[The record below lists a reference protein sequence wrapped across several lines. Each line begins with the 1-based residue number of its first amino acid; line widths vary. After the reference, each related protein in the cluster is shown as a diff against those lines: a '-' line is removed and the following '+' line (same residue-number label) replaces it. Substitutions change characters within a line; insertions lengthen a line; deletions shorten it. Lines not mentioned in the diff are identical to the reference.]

1 MKIDRGTLIENL
13 ATHMTDN
20 MSYDD
25 LMQYF
30 YEGTIDFLS
39 DLSDEELLD
48 QAEWSGYIDDDE
60 VDNTPDDYSDDVEW
74 LASAGMGTDEDYG
87 YYGGENE

>member
-13 ATHMTDN
+13 ASHMADE
-20 MSYDD
+20 MSYND
-25 LMQYF
+25 LIQYF

-48 QAEWSGYIDDDE
+48 QAEWAGYTSNDE
-60 VDNTPDDYSDDVEW
+60 VDDNTPHDYSDDAEW
-74 LASAGMGTDEDYG
+74 LASAGMGTHEDYG
-87 YYGGENE
+87 HYGD